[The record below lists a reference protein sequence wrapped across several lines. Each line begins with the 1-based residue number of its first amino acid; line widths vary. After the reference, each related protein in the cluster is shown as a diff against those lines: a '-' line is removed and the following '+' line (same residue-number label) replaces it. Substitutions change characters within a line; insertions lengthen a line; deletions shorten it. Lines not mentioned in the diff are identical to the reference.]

1 MAVESAED
9 LAGFFEEEEFATP
22 ARYTAPTP
30 GASAVDCS
38 VIVDRGQGRAT
49 LDNARQPVG
58 ALDRKI
64 QAPNPPLTKVERD
77 GIFELLDSAEP
88 PNVIETLKVA
98 GYPKRDE
105 TGVWWHAD
113 VLVVD

>member
-1 MAVESAED
+1 MESAED

-30 GASAVDCS
+30 GASPVSCS

-64 QAPNPPLTKVERD
+64 QAPNPLLTKVERD
-77 GIFELLDSAEP
+77 GLFELLDSATP
-88 PNVIETLKVA
+88 PNVVETLKVV

-105 TGVWWHAD
+105 SGVWWHVD
-113 VLVVD
+113 VVIVD